1 MIDIKM
7 KTLYIISGA
16 NGSGKTTFAKS
27 FSNLNKLYFINAD
40 EIAKELDSENITKHK
55 IKAGKIFFSE
65 FKNRLEL
72 NNSFIIETTLSGKYL
87 INYIKK
93 AKELNYK
100 VVLIYLF
107 LENPESNISRVKN
120 RVLNGGHHIPKD
132 DIIRRYYR
140 SKDMFWNI
148 YKDMVNEWVIYYNS
162 DEIFEKIA
170 NKEKILDNKKY
181 DDFIKDIKNASR
193 K

>member
-1 MIDIKM
+1 M

-27 FSNLNKLYFINAD
+27 FSSINDLYFINAD
-40 EIAKELDSENITKHK
+40 EIAKELDKDNITKYK

-65 FKNRLEL
+65 FKNRLSL
-72 NNSFIIETTLSGKYL
+72 NISFVIETTLSGKYL
-87 INYIKK
+87 INYIAK
-93 AKELNYK
+93 AKTLDYK
-100 VVLIYLF
+100 VSLIYLF
-107 LENPESNISRVKN
+107 LENPNSNISRVKN

-140 SKDMFWNI
+140 SKNLFYNI
-148 YKDMVNEWVIYYNS
+148 YKDMVDNWSLYYNS

-170 NKEKILDNKKY
+170 NNKEIFDDVKY
-181 DDFIKDIKNASR
+181 NEFIKDIECN
-193 K
+193 